1 VEQFLLTDL
10 NRPSPASRQLSA
22 VLGQEIPE
30 HAVSL
35 TNSLIGNGD
44 IEVVNSWLGEFAKVE
59 TTFRAYRKEATRFV
73 HWAHEIQR
81 KQLRELN
88 RADIEAYRSFM
99 TNPPAKLTGP
109 RNVHRSAA
117 DWKPFEGAVSP
128 SSQRYAL
135 VVLGSLFTY
144 LVDGGYTLANPIALI
159 RRKGPRSVPNREKTI
174 DKAVLDQFTAWLKS
188 AADNAVPKSATLE
201 RELFV
206 CSWLF
211 ETGCRRDELAN
222 ATLDSIYSTTTG
234 CRWQIFGKG
243 ETTEWIPLREGAVKA
258 LKRYQPSWQATPTL
272 PLLRSLTAKL
282 GCLKGDQV
290 RDIVKAACERYAA
303 LPDQPAFFNKVTPH
317 WFRHAITAYLLDQE
331 TDIRYVQRFLRHKS
345 IATTMS
351 YDSTG
356 DKRFAEAVA

>member
-1 VEQFLLTDL
+1 VKQLLLINPNRQAPPKRDL
-10 NRPSPASRQLSA
+10 STALDK
-22 VLGQEIPE
+22 EIPE
-30 HAVSL
+30 QSVSL
-35 TNSLIGNGD
+35 NNSLIGNDD

-59 TTFRAYRKEATRFV
+59 TTFRSYRKEATRFV
-73 HWAHEIQR
+73 HWAHEIQGKR
-81 KQLRELN
+81 LRELN
-88 RADIEAYRSFM
+88 RADIEDYRSFM
-99 TNPPAKLTGP
+99 TNPPAALTGP
-109 RNVHRSAA
+109 RNGHRSAA

-128 SSQRYAL
+128 SSQHYAL

-144 LVDGGYTLANPIALI
+144 LVDGSYTNANPIALI
-159 RRKGPRSVPNREKTI
+159 RRKGPRSVLNREKTI
-174 DKAVLDQFTAWLKS
+174 EKAVLDQFTAWLKS
-188 AADNAVPKSATLE
+188 AADSAVPTSATLE

-206 CSWLF
+206 CTWLF

-234 CRWQIFGKG
+234 WRWQIFGKG

-258 LKRYQPSWQATPTL
+258 LKRYQPSWQATPAL
-272 PLLRSLTAKL
+272 PVLRSLTAKP

-317 WFRHAITAYLLDQE
+317 WFRHAITAYLLNQE

-356 DKRFAEAVA
+356 DKKFAEAVA